1 MKKKHITIVCQPF
14 IALKLHQPL
23 RNKGDFPVSLNG
35 ENHPMKIK
43 PFCIIA
49 LVLMSLLPSSLFGI
63 GCKQLNTPKKIAAF
77 LVESQRSNPLLRKN
91 VSVSLE
97 ISACEGKVCKKKKLR
112 ASKKELLHFQRIGKN
127 RRVFFAKGPNAPRC
141 VILRGN
147 RQYVCSQCR
156 KNANENCRS
165 FPSDDSS
172 LLPGTN
178 IDLADFELLTQG
190 VKSSKCSELKKQPN
204 YFKIDLRRK
213 AKGYDRIVAYYDK
226 KKKVPITMN
235 FFSSKVMRKVYRF
248 FPKYYIRVENQWFST
263 VLRVRTTQGKEKS
276 YVFETLVHVAKEG
289 KKLRL
294 FTDALRDPHLKGVS
308 ADSLF
313 ITD

>member
-1 MKKKHITIVCQPF
+1 MEKKS
-14 IALKLHQPL
+14 LPL
-23 RNKGDFPVSLNG
+23 FFL
-35 ENHPMKIK
+35 
-43 PFCIIA
+43 
-49 LVLMSLLPSSLFGI
+49 SLLTLLPGILFGE
-63 GCKQLNTPKKIAAF
+63 GCKELNTPKKIASF

-97 ISACEGKVCKKKKLR
+97 LSPCEGKFCKKKKIR
-112 ASKKELLHFQRIGKN
+112 SKKKELLHFQRIGKN
-127 RRVFFAKGPNAPRC
+127 RRFLFAKGPNAPRC

-156 KNANENCRS
+156 NKANENCRS

-178 IDLADFELLTQG
+178 IDLSDFELLTQG
-190 VKSSKCSELKKQPN
+190 VKSSKCSELKKQN
-204 YFKIDLRRK
+204 DYFKLDLRRK
-213 AKGYDRIVAYYDK
+213 GKGYDRIIAYYDK

-235 FFSSKVMRKVYRF
+235 FYSSKVLRKVYRF
-248 FPKYYIRVENQWFST
+248 FPKYYIKLENQWFST

-294 FTDALRDPHLKGVS
+294 FTNALKDPYLKGVS

>member
-1 MKKKHITIVCQPF
+1 
-14 IALKLHQPL
+14 
-23 RNKGDFPVSLNG
+23 
-35 ENHPMKIK
+35 MKIK
-43 PFCIIA
+43 PFFIIA
-49 LVLMSLLPSSLFGI
+49 LVLMSLLPSTLFGI
-63 GCKQLNTPKKIAAF
+63 GCKQLNTQKKIAAF
-77 LVESQRSNPLLRKN
+77 LLESQRSNPLLRKN

-112 ASKKELLHFQRIGKN
+112 ASKKELLHFQRIWKN

>member
-1 MKKKHITIVCQPF
+1 MKKKPF
-14 IALKLHQPL
+14 Y
-23 RNKGDFPVSLNG
+23 
-35 ENHPMKIK
+35 
-43 PFCIIA
+43 IIA
-49 LVLMSLLPSSLFGI
+49 LVLMSLLPSTLFGI

-172 LLPGTN
+172 LLTGTN

-235 FFSSKVMRKVYRF
+235 FYSSKVMRKGYRF
-248 FPKYYIRVENQWFST
+248 FPNYYIRVKNQWFST

-276 YVFETLVHVAKEG
+276 YVFETLVHVAKQG

>member
-1 MKKKHITIVCQPF
+1 MKK
-14 IALKLHQPL
+14 
-23 RNKGDFPVSLNG
+23 
-35 ENHPMKIK
+35 K

-49 LVLMSLLPSSLFGI
+49 LVLMSLLPNPIFGI

>member
-1 MKKKHITIVCQPF
+1 MKKNPF
-14 IALKLHQPL
+14 Y
-23 RNKGDFPVSLNG
+23 
-35 ENHPMKIK
+35 
-43 PFCIIA
+43 IIA
-49 LVLMSLLPSSLFGI
+49 LVLMSLLPNTLFGI

-112 ASKKELLHFQRIGKN
+112 TSKKELLHFQRIGKN

-204 YFKIDLRRK
+204 YFKIDLKRK
-213 AKGYDRIVAYYDK
+213 AKDYNRIVAFYDK

>member
-1 MKKKHITIVCQPF
+1 
-14 IALKLHQPL
+14 
-23 RNKGDFPVSLNG
+23 
-35 ENHPMKIK
+35 MKIK
-43 PFCIIA
+43 PFFIIA
-49 LVLMSLLPSSLFGI
+49 LVLMSLLPRSLFGI

>member
-1 MKKKHITIVCQPF
+1 
-14 IALKLHQPL
+14 
-23 RNKGDFPVSLNG
+23 
-35 ENHPMKIK
+35 MKIK

-49 LVLMSLLPSSLFGI
+49 LVLMSLLPNTLFGI

-77 LVESQRSNPLLRKN
+77 LVESQRSNPFLRKN

>member
-1 MKKKHITIVCQPF
+1 MKKKLSHIIV
-14 IALKLHQPL
+14 
-23 RNKGDFPVSLNG
+23 
-35 ENHPMKIK
+35 
-43 PFCIIA
+43 
-49 LVLMSLLPSSLFGI
+49 LVLISLLPSTLFGI

-77 LVESQRSNPLLRKN
+77 LLESQRSNPLLRKN

-97 ISACEGKVCKKKKLR
+97 IIGCEGKVCKKKKLR

-248 FPKYYIRVENQWFST
+248 FPKYYIRVGNQWFST
-263 VLRVRTTQGKEKS
+263 VLRVRTTQGMEKS

>member
-1 MKKKHITIVCQPF
+1 MEKKTLTFLFLSFLI
-14 IALKLHQPL
+14 
-23 RNKGDFPVSLNG
+23 
-35 ENHPMKIK
+35 
-43 PFCIIA
+43 
-49 LVLMSLLPSSLFGI
+49 LLPGMLFGL
-63 GCKQLNTPKKIAAF
+63 GCKGLNTPKKITSF

-97 ISACEGKVCKKKKLR
+97 LSPCEGKFCKKKKIR
-112 ASKKELLHFQRIGKN
+112 SKKKELLHFQRIGNN
-127 RRVFFAKGPNAPRC
+127 RRFFFAKGPNAPRC

-156 KNANENCRS
+156 KKANENCRS

-178 IDLADFELLTQG
+178 IDLSDFELLTQD
-190 VKSSKCSELKKQPN
+190 VKSSKCSELKKQKD
-204 YFKIDLRRK
+204 YFKLDLRRK
-213 AKGYDRIVAYYDK
+213 GKGYDRIIAYYDK
-226 KKKVPITMN
+226 KKKIPITMN
-235 FFSSKVMRKVYRF
+235 FYSSKVLRKVYRF
-248 FPKYYIRVENQWFST
+248 FPKYYIKLENQWFST

-294 FTDALRDPHLKGVS
+294 FTDALKDPYLKRVS

>member
-1 MKKKHITIVCQPF
+1 
-14 IALKLHQPL
+14 
-23 RNKGDFPVSLNG
+23 
-35 ENHPMKIK
+35 MKIK
-43 PFCIIA
+43 SFCIIT
-49 LVLMSLLPSSLFGI
+49 LVLMWLLPSPLFGI

-276 YVFETLVHVAKEG
+276 FVFETLVHVAKEG

>member
-1 MKKKHITIVCQPF
+1 MKKNPF
-14 IALKLHQPL
+14 Y
-23 RNKGDFPVSLNG
+23 
-35 ENHPMKIK
+35 
-43 PFCIIA
+43 IIA
-49 LVLMSLLPSSLFGI
+49 LVLMSLLPSTLFGI
-63 GCKQLNTPKKIAAF
+63 GCKQLSTPKKIVAF

-97 ISACEGKVCKKKKLR
+97 ISICEGKVCKKKKLR

-248 FPKYYIRVENQWFST
+248 FPKYYIRLEDQWFST

>member
-1 MKKKHITIVCQPF
+1 MP
-14 IALKLHQPL
+14 
-23 RNKGDFPVSLNG
+23 DSLNG
-35 ENHPMKIK
+35 ENHPMKK
-43 PFCIIA
+43 NPFYIIA
-49 LVLMSLLPSSLFGI
+49 LVLMSLLPSTLFGI

>member
-1 MKKKHITIVCQPF
+1 
-14 IALKLHQPL
+14 
-23 RNKGDFPVSLNG
+23 
-35 ENHPMKIK
+35 MKIK

-49 LVLMSLLPSSLFGI
+49 LVLMSLLPSTLFGI

-91 VSVSLE
+91 VSASLE

-248 FPKYYIRVENQWFST
+248 FPKYYIRVENQWIST

>member
-1 MKKKHITIVCQPF
+1 
-14 IALKLHQPL
+14 
-23 RNKGDFPVSLNG
+23 
-35 ENHPMKIK
+35 MKIN

-49 LVLMSLLPSSLFGI
+49 LVLMSLLPSPLFGI

-308 ADSLF
+308 VDSLF

>member
-1 MKKKHITIVCQPF
+1 
-14 IALKLHQPL
+14 
-23 RNKGDFPVSLNG
+23 
-35 ENHPMKIK
+35 MKIK

-49 LVLMSLLPSSLFGI
+49 LVLLSLLPSSLFGI
-63 GCKQLNTPKKIAAF
+63 GCKQLNTPKKISAF

-112 ASKKELLHFQRIGKN
+112 ASKKELIHFQRIGKN

>member
-1 MKKKHITIVCQPF
+1 MKKNPF
-14 IALKLHQPL
+14 Y
-23 RNKGDFPVSLNG
+23 
-35 ENHPMKIK
+35 
-43 PFCIIA
+43 IIA
-49 LVLMSLLPSSLFGI
+49 LVLISLHPSTLFGI

-289 KKLRL
+289 KTLRL

>member
-1 MKKKHITIVCQPF
+1 MKSHSF
-14 IALKLHQPL
+14 
-23 RNKGDFPVSLNG
+23 
-35 ENHPMKIK
+35 
-43 PFCIIA
+43 
-49 LVLMSLLPSSLFGI
+49 LVAHLILWILLPGTLLGV

-97 ISACEGKVCKKKKLR
+97 ISPCEGKFCKKKKLR
-112 ASKKELLHFQRIGKN
+112 SSKKELLHFQRIAKN

-156 KNANENCRS
+156 RNANENCRS

-178 IDLADFELLTQG
+178 IDLADFELLNRG
-190 VKSSKCSELKKQPN
+190 VKSSKCIRLKKQPN
-204 YFKIDLRRK
+204 YFKIDIRRK
-213 AKGYDRIVAYYDK
+213 GKGYDRIVAYYDK

-235 FFSSKVMRKVYRF
+235 FFFFFLMRKAYRL
-248 FPKYYIRVENQWFST
+248 FPTYYLKLENQWFST

-276 YVFETLVHVAKEG
+276 YVFETLVHIAKEG

-294 FTDALRDPHLKGVS
+294 FTNALRDPYLKGSS

>member
-1 MKKKHITIVCQPF
+1 
-14 IALKLHQPL
+14 
-23 RNKGDFPVSLNG
+23 
-35 ENHPMKIK
+35 MKIK

-49 LVLMSLLPSSLFGI
+49 LVLMSLLPSPLFGI

-77 LVESQRSNPLLRKN
+77 LIESQRSNLLLRKN
-91 VSVSLE
+91 VSASLE
-97 ISACEGKVCKKKKLR
+97 ISACEGKGCKKKKLR

-147 RQYVCSQCR
+147 RQYFCSQCR

>member
-1 MKKKHITIVCQPF
+1 M
-14 IALKLHQPL
+14 
-23 RNKGDFPVSLNG
+23 PVSLNG
-35 ENHPMKIK
+35 ENHPMKK
-43 PFCIIA
+43 NPFYIIA
-49 LVLMSLLPSSLFGI
+49 LVLMSLLPSTLFGI

-294 FTDALRDPHLKGVS
+294 FTDAMRDPHLKGVS

>member
-1 MKKKHITIVCQPF
+1 
-14 IALKLHQPL
+14 
-23 RNKGDFPVSLNG
+23 
-35 ENHPMKIK
+35 MKIK

-127 RRVFFAKGPNAPRC
+127 RRVFFAKGPNSPRC